1 MVPASSLSLQ
11 VRDDS
16 RLKHQTHM
24 RLIVLHIPRRI
35 SLGAVAPVGFLFFM
49 QVSQAKSTSSQ
60 SGSRASVCNQR
71 LPWTVELIGIIA
83 VASGDLVWGDDSPM
97 TPECPR
103 LVGED
108 LSCCCGN
115 ALIKSCYLLLTASF
129 VGPLSQWNEAIHG
142 FHHVARK
149 SQSSKVLASGFY
161 HTAIQPFHFGG

>member
-49 QVSQAKSTSSQ
+49 QVSQAKSTSRQ

-71 LPWTVELIGIIA
+71 LP
-83 VASGDLVWGDDSPM
+83 
-97 TPECPR
+97 
-103 LVGED
+103 
-108 LSCCCGN
+108 
-115 ALIKSCYLLLTASF
+115 
-129 VGPLSQWNEAIHG
+129 
-142 FHHVARK
+142 
-149 SQSSKVLASGFY
+149 
-161 HTAIQPFHFGG
+161 